1 MGKWHLIY
9 QARESW
15 NLRIW
20 SQQQASKMTLDLWEA
35 QALDSPGTLEVGM
48 WNKTENKKIG

>member
-1 MGKWHLIY
+1 
-9 QARESW
+9 
-15 NLRIW
+15 
-20 SQQQASKMTLDLWEA
+20 MTLDLWEA